1 MPDHQRWRSLESSL
15 TIKKPAGQLRD
26 EVIKAA
32 ALVWAHTPP
41 RDPHNDRKAAAA
53 VARYLLDEGVLHE
66 QVSLE
71 RALTRA
77 AVDRYLWDDL
87 THSQRSLKTLRTTL
101 YCAGR
106 VLYPR
111 EYPLPTTV
119 PTRRAQAT
127 PPARS
132 EDIAELY
139 ANLVYLP
146 GQQHLR
152 TQLVL
157 DLVTGAGLK
166 SSEIRRLRGGD
177 VVVERLATGEEVV
190 AVTVHYRGEVARAIP
205 VRCPVRARRILDR
218 ARVVGQSWMMPVN
231 QQGVVEYNAV
241 NRASEYFTRK
251 DLPGFDVSSLRMRW
265 LVDLAA
271 TPGVSMSAF
280 LQLSGIGDYSTL
292 RDLAG
297 FVEPMTPAELVSAVG
312 SDRWVA
318 A

>member
-1 MPDHQRWRSLESSL
+1 M
-15 TIKKPAGQLRD
+15 
-26 EVIKAA
+26 
-32 ALVWAHTPP
+32 
-41 RDPHNDRKAAAA
+41 
-53 VARYLLDEGVLHE
+53 LHE

-77 AVDRYLWDDL
+77 AVDRYLREDL

-111 EYPLPTTV
+111 EYPLPATV

-127 PPARS
+127 PPART

-139 ANLVYLP
+139 ANLVYLR

-157 DLVTGAGLK
+157 DLVTGVGLK
-166 SSEIRRLRGGD
+166 SSEIRRLRGSD
-177 VVVERLATGEEVV
+177 VTVEHLATGEDVVFV
-190 AVTVHYRGEVARAIP
+190 AVRYRGEVARTVP
-205 VRCPVRARRILDR
+205 VRCPLRARRILDR

-231 QQGVVEYNAV
+231 RQGTVEHNAV
-241 NRASEYFTRK
+241 NRAAEYFTRK
-251 DLPGFDVSSLRMRW
+251 GLRPFDASALRMRW

-280 LQLSGIGDYSTL
+280 LQLSGIGDYSAL

-297 FVEPMTPAELVSAVG
+297 FVEPLTPAQLVSAVD
-312 SDRWVA
+312 SERRVA